1 MTTNQA
7 IIRARELHARQAW
20 SEVTAIL
27 SGPAAAGELE
37 FADAERLAIATYML
51 GRVAEADEAIE
62 RAHHLAVAGGDV
74 AGAARTAFWLGFG
87 LLQRDEHARAGGWLA
102 RAARLLDEG
111 GVERVEHGYLLLP
124 IALQQVGGGDAAG
137 ALATFESIASFA
149 ERFGDQDLATLGR
162 LGRGTCLL
170 AMGERVRGLALL
182 DDAMLATTGGDVS
195 PHVVG
200 IIYCAA
206 IDACQEIFDLG
217 RAQEWT
223 AALSRWCES
232 QPDSVPYRGRCLVY
246 RAELMVFHGEWR
258 DAVDEA
264 RLAHQR
270 LAGPPPE
277 AAVGE
282 ALYQQ
287 AELQR
292 LRGSFAAAEAA
303 YRDAGEHGRRPEP
316 GLALLRLAQGRPEI
330 AAAAIRRAV
339 DEAEDSPA
347 RPRLL
352 GPSVEILLAA
362 GRLDDARTAADELVG
377 IATAAGY
384 PLLHAMADAA
394 VGAVH
399 LGAGDPRSGLA
410 RLRRAFDGWQALDA
424 PYEAARVRVQ
434 IAEACRLLGDQDAAE
449 IEISAAT
456 RVFRDLGAGPDLARI
471 GPAALRPPSGED
483 GLTAREVEI
492 LRLVATGLTNRAIS
506 VDLVISER
514 TVDRHV
520 SNIFAKVGVSS
531 RSAATAYAYEH
542 GLI

>member
-1 MTTNQA
+1 MTTTQA
-7 IIRARELHARQAW
+7 ILRARELHARQAW
-20 SEVTAIL
+20 TEVATIL
-27 SGPAAAGELE
+27 SGPARAGELE
-37 FADAERLAIATYML
+37 FADAERLAIALHML
-51 GRVAEADEAIE
+51 GRVPEADAAIE
-62 RAHHLAVAGGDV
+62 RAHHLAVASGDV

-87 LLQRDEHARAGGWLA
+87 LLQRDEHARGGGWLA
-102 RAARLLDEG
+102 RAARLLDEA
-111 GVERVEHGYLLLP
+111 GVECVEQGYLLLP
-124 IALQQVGGGDAAG
+124 VALRSLSEGELTA
-137 ALATFESIASFA
+137 ALATFESIASIA
-149 ERFGDQDLATLGR
+149 EQFGDQDLATLGR

-170 AMGERVRGLALL
+170 SMGERVRGLALL

-223 AALSRWCES
+223 AALSRWCAT
-232 QPDSVPYRGRCLVY
+232 QPDSVPYRGRCMVY

-264 RLAHQR
+264 QLAHDR

-287 AELQR
+287 AELER

-303 YRDAGEHGRRPEP
+303 YREAGEHGRRPEP

-330 AAAAIRRAV
+330 AATAIRRAV
-339 DEAEDSPA
+339 DEAEGSLV

-352 GPSVEILLAA
+352 GPCVEIMLAL
-362 GRLDDARTAADELVG
+362 GRLDEARAAADDLER

-384 PLLHAMADAA
+384 PMLRAMADAA
-394 VGAVH
+394 AGAVH
-399 LGAGDPRSGLA
+399 LAAGDPRSALA
-410 RLRRAFDGWQALDA
+410 RGRRAFDGWQALDA
-424 PYEAARVRVQ
+424 PYEAARVRVL
-434 IAEACRLLGDQDAAE
+434 IAEACRLLGDEDAAA
-449 IEISAAT
+449 IELSAAT

-471 GPAALRPPSGED
+471 GSVAIPKPTGED

-492 LRLVATGLTNRAIS
+492 LRLMATGLTNRAIS

-542 GLI
+542 DLI

>member
-1 MTTNQA
+1 MTTTPA

-27 SGPAAAGELE
+27 SGPATAGELE
-37 FADAERLAIATYML
+37 FADAERLAIANHML

-62 RAHHLAVAGGDV
+62 RAHHLAVDSGDV

-111 GVERVEHGYLLLP
+111 GVERVEQGYLLLP
-124 IALQQVGGGDAAG
+124 VALRNLGEGEVAA

-149 ERFGDQDLATLGR
+149 ERFADRDLATLGR
-162 LGRGTCLL
+162 LGRGRCLL
-170 AMGERVRGLALL
+170 ALGERTRGLALI
-182 DDAMLATTGGDVS
+182 DDAMLATTDGDVS
-195 PHVVG
+195 PHIVG
-200 IIYCAA
+200 IVYCSA

-223 AALSRWCES
+223 AALSRWCEA

-264 RLAHQR
+264 RLAHDR

-287 AELQR
+287 AELER

-303 YRDAGEHGRRPEP
+303 YRDAGGHGRRPEP

-339 DEAEDSPA
+339 DEAEGSPV

-352 GPSVEILLAA
+352 GACVEILLAG
-362 GRLDDARTAADELVG
+362 GRLDDARTAADELAR
-377 IATAAGY
+377 IATENGY

-399 LGAGDPRSGLA
+399 LAAGDPRSGLA

-424 PYEAARVRVQ
+424 PYEAARVRVL

-449 IEISAAT
+449 IELSAAT

-471 GPAALRPPSGED
+471 GPAALPTPSGDD

-492 LRLVATGLTNRAIS
+492 LRLLATGLTNRAIS

-520 SNIFAKVGVSS
+520 SNIFAKVGVST

-542 GLI
+542 DLI

>member
-1 MTTNQA
+1 MTTTET
-7 IIRARELHARQAW
+7 ILRARELHARQAW
-20 SEVTAIL
+20 REVTEIL
-27 SGPAAAGELE
+27 SGPAASGELE
-37 FADAERLAIATYML
+37 FADAERLAIALHML

-62 RAHHLAVAGGDV
+62 RAHHLAVDIGDV
-74 AGAARTAFWLGFG
+74 GGAARTAFWLGFG
-87 LLQRDEHARAGGWLA
+87 LLQRNEHARGGGWLA

-111 GVERVEHGYLLLP
+111 GVERVEQGYLLLP
-124 IALQQVGGGDAAG
+124 VALRSLGEGELLA
-137 ALATFESIASFA
+137 ALATFETIASFA
-149 ERFGDQDLATLGR
+149 ERFEDRDLATLGR
-162 LGRGTCLL
+162 LGRGTSLL
-170 AMGERVRGLALL
+170 ALGDRTRGLALI
-182 DDAMLATTGGDVS
+182 DDAMLATTDGEVS

-200 IIYCAA
+200 IVYCAA

-223 AALSRWCES
+223 AALSRWCEA

-246 RAELMVFHGEWR
+246 RTELMVFHGEWR

-264 RLAHQR
+264 RLAHDR

-277 AAVGE
+277 DAVGE

-287 AELQR
+287 AELAR

-303 YRDAGEHGRRPEP
+303 YRDAGGYGRRPEP

-339 DEAEDSPA
+339 DESEGSPV

-352 GPSVEILLAA
+352 GPCVEILLAD
-362 GRLDDARTAADELVG
+362 GRLDDARIAADELAR
-377 IATAAGY
+377 IATEAGY

-394 VGAVH
+394 LGSVH
-399 LGAGDPRSGLA
+399 LAAGDLRTGLA
-410 RLRRAFDGWQALDA
+410 RLRRAFDGWQTLDA
-424 PYEAARVRVQ
+424 PYEAARVRVL
-434 IAEACRLLGDQDAAE
+434 IAEACHLLGDEDAAE
-449 IEISAAT
+449 IELSAAT
-456 RVFRDLGAGPDLARI
+456 KVFRDLGAEPDLARI
-471 GPAALRPPSGED
+471 GSAAVPGPGDDD
-483 GLTAREVEI
+483 GLTAREIEI
-492 LRLVATGLTNRAIS
+492 LRLLATGLTNRAIS

-542 GLI
+542 DLV